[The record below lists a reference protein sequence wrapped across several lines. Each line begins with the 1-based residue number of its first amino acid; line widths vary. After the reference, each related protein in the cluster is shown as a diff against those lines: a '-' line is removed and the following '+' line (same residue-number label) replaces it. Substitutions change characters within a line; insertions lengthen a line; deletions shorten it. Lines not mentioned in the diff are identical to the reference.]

1 MSDTGDTDGGR
12 GDRTTGRTRR
22 AFLAAAG
29 AGAAGLAGCAGQSDD
44 GADDTTD
51 PTETDT
57 TTDGDGGGGTD
68 TTTVG
73 DTGETL
79 FRVATYSSFVDA
91 ASDSSP
97 GSWVKEQ
104 FESEFDATL
113 EWFVPNNG
121 LNYFIQ
127 RRSAGVT
134 IDADAYVG
142 LNVDDLVRIDER
154 LGDRRLLLDLDRSAM
169 DNAGGVKPGLEIDP
183 DDRAIPYDTGYI
195 SLVYDGRTV
204 ENPAT
209 FEALTEP
216 AYEGTLLAQN
226 AQSSDPGRAFLL
238 WTINEYG
245 ADGYLDYWRRL
256 LDNDVRILGSW
267 DDAYGAWQDGE
278 RPVVVSYST
287 DRVFANR
294 FDQDLEKHQVGF
306 LNDQGYANP
315 EGMAVLEAADDPDL
329 GRRFLDWMLSTPVQE
344 AVAVRNVQFP
354 AVADADPGGDFGEF
368 ALEPPDPVTFSYDD
382 LAGNVSGWV
391 EQWAR
396 AVTTA

>member
-1 MSDTGDTDGGR
+1 MTDTSDPDDGDR
-12 GDRTTGRTRR
+12 RTTGRTRR

-29 AGAAGLAGCAGQSDD
+29 ASAAGLAGCAGQSDD
-44 GADDTTD
+44 GG
-51 PTETDT
+51 
-57 TTDGDGGGGTD
+57 DGDGGDGEDTTTTDTDTDTETD

-73 DTGETL
+73 DTGETV

-169 DNAGGVKPGLEIDP
+169 ENADGVKPGLEIDP
-183 DDRAIPYDTGYI
+183 DGRAIPYDTGYI
-195 SLVYDGRTV
+195 SLVYDGRAV
-204 ENPAT
+204 ESPST
-209 FEALTEP
+209 FEALTEDT
-216 AYEGTLLAQN
+216 YEGTLLAQN

-245 ADGYLDYWRRL
+245 ADGYLDYWGRL

-267 DDAYGAWQDGE
+267 DDAYGAWQEGE

-294 FDQDLEKHQVGF
+294 FDQNLEKHQVGF

-315 EGMAVLEAADDPDL
+315 EGMAVLEAAEDPDL
-329 GRRFLDWMLSTPVQE
+329 GQRFLDWMLSTRVQE
-344 AVAVRNVQFP
+344 EVAVRNVQFP
-354 AVADADPGGDFGEF
+354 AVAGVDPGGDFGEY
-368 ALEPPDPVTFSYDD
+368 ALEPPEPVTFTYDD

-391 EQWAR
+391 EDWAR
-396 AVTTA
+396 QVTTS

>member
-1 MSDTGDTDGGR
+1 MTDTSDDGDGHR
-12 GDRTTGRTRR
+12 TGRTRR

-29 AGAAGLAGCAGQSDD
+29 ASAAGLAGCAGQSDD
-44 GADDTTD
+44 GDGDGD
-51 PTETDT
+51 GGDGGDT
-57 TTDGDGGGGTD
+57 TTDGD
-68 TTTVG
+68 TTIVG
-73 DTGETL
+73 DTGEQL
-79 FRVATYSSFVDA
+79 LRVATYSSFVDA

-97 GSWVKEQ
+97 GSYVKEQ

-113 EWFVPNNG
+113 EWFVPSNG

-127 RRSAGVT
+127 RRAAGVT
-134 IDADAYVG
+134 IDADVYVG

-169 DNAGGVKPGLEIDP
+169 DNADGVKPELEIDP
-183 DDRAIPYDTGYI
+183 DGRAIPYDTGYI
-195 SLVYDGRTV
+195 SLVYDGRAV
-204 ENPAT
+204 ENPGT

-238 WTINEYG
+238 WTISEYG
-245 ADGYLDYWRRL
+245 PDGYLDYWRRL
-256 LDNDVRILGSW
+256 LDNDVRVLGSW
-267 DDAYGAWQDGE
+267 DDAYGAWQEGE

-294 FDQDLEKHQVGF
+294 FDQNLEKHQVGF

-315 EGMAVLEAADDPDL
+315 EGMAVLEAADDPEL
-329 GRRFLDWMLSTPVQE
+329 GRRFLDWMLSPAVQE
-344 AVAVRNVQFP
+344 EVAVRNVQFP
-354 AVADADPGGDFGEF
+354 AVAGVEPGGDFGEY
-368 ALEPPDPVTFSYDD
+368 ALEPPEPVTFTYDD

-391 EQWAR
+391 EEWAR
-396 AVTTA
+396 TVTTS